1 MIFVIVLLILLIAA
15 IIVAQNLKI
24 RVFVDFSENSVSAD
38 AYCLYPFLKMRIE
51 LENNL
56 PYLNIYLFKIRCYK
70 RALKRNIDTHEKA
83 NFLKSVNIRNLIIN
97 TYYGF
102 SDPFS
107 TGIFSG
113 ILGIANALP
122 VPADVNQY
130 PNFFASS
137 NYLRIEAL
145 GYLKLGDTI
154 KNYVRYR
161 SKIKKESRIWRI

>member
-15 IIVAQNLKI
+15 LIIAQNLKI
-24 RVFVDFSENSVSAD
+24 RVLVDFGENGISAN
-38 AYCLYPFLKMRIE
+38 AYFLYPFLEMRIQ

-56 PYLNIYLFKIRCYK
+56 PYLNIYLFKLRCYK
-70 RALKRNIDTHEKA
+70 RALRRNIDTHEKV
-83 NFLKSVNIRNLIIN
+83 NLLKYIKIRDLVVN

-102 SDPFS
+102 NDPFS

-113 ILGIANALP
+113 MLGIAKALP
-122 VPADVNQY
+122 VTAHVNQY
-130 PNFFASS
+130 PDFFASN

-145 GYLKLGDTI
+145 GYLKLGKTI

-161 SKIKKESRIWRI
+161 SRIKKGE